1 MRRKLVALFISGLLV
16 LSTAGVA
23 LADTTGYEGQPG
35 NQSANTGGGGG
46 GGCPGAAN
54 PGCSGPGSS

>member
-35 NQSANTGGGGG
+35 NQSSGGGG
-46 GGCPGAAN
+46 GGCAGAAN
-54 PGCSGPGSS
+54 PGCSGSGSS

>member
-1 MRRKLVALFISGLLV
+1 MRRKLAALFISGLLV

-35 NQSANTGGGGG
+35 NQSSNGGGG
-46 GGCPGAAN
+46 GGCPGEAN

>member
-35 NQSANTGGGGG
+35 NQSSSGGGG